1 MQLLMEINV
10 VMLHNIIETMPQGK
24 QNVIKAKGAPM
35 E

>member
-10 VMLHNIIETMPQGK
+10 VMLHNIIETMQK